1 MMRHTF
7 RYILVLAALLSLPA
21 VQARA
26 SLTMA
31 SFADPSQSSTKPLF
45 IVNFTENFVSGGW
58 ADGLGNLHLEVP
70 HTGTIFPN
78 AWFEMDRLD
87 IVSVEHVFGV
97 PHGRTSSGQIR
108 FYMPGTNNNP
118 LMVID
123 FAEAF
128 VSQTA
133 GLTSMDFFGQEVEFG
148 GSQISQNLFDK
159 QFSFSFAN
167 TQQLAQADG
176 FTATAAFT
184 SSASIPE
191 PATIALLAAG
201 AMLAFKKTSRAGK

>member
-7 RYILVLAALLSLPA
+7 RNILVLTGLLLLPA
-21 VQARA
+21 VQTRA
-26 SLTMA
+26 SLTVA
-31 SFADPSQSSTKPLF
+31 SFADPSQSSTEPLF
-45 IVNFTENFVSGGW
+45 MVNFTENFVAGGW
-58 ADGLGNLHLEVP
+58 ADGLGNLHLAVP
-70 HTGTIFPN
+70 HIGAIFPN

-97 PHGRTSSGQIR
+97 PHGRTSAGQIR
-108 FYMPGTNNNP
+108 FYRPGTDTDP

-123 FAEAF
+123 FAQAF

-133 GLTSMDFFGQEVEFG
+133 GLTSMDFFGQQVEFG
-148 GSQISQNLFDK
+148 GSQISRDLFDK

-167 TQQLAQADG
+167 TEQLAQADG

-184 SSASIPE
+184 SSAIPE
-191 PATIALLAAG
+191 PATIALLAVG
-201 AMLAFKKTSRAGK
+201 AMLAFKRTSGTR